1 MAYSKIKPIRTR
13 LDRCVDYVIDPE
25 KTALTATM
33 NYIENSDKTEQ
44 CLYVSTYNCG
54 RETAVANMMATKR
67 RWGKQDKKKAVL
79 GYHLIVS
86 YAPGEVTV
94 EEAHAYGQQLVQ
106 RLFADKYEVVVTTHT
121 DREHL
126 HNHIVFNSVSFIDG
140 KMYRNNFKDYFADI
154 RGISDAIC
162 KEHGLSIIEPKEHG
176 KHYSEWQAEK
186 MGKTTIRSMIRKD
199 VDAAIEKSFN
209 YRSFL
214 DAMRAS
220 GYIVKYG
227 ENVKHTAVKPKD
239 GKRYIRLS
247 SLGQGYTEADIQER
261 LRKKRLYGDF
271 HFRSKKRKNYNKIRL
286 TGSFQ
291 KSRKITGIRALYW
304 KYLYLLGKAK
314 KRTGRRKVSPYL
326 YDDVIRF
333 EKYVKQNKFLSEN
346 RIDTTEDIE
355 KLMSFFHREIYRLQ
369 EERKTIGKEVRL
381 RGESVKNDTAYQQC
395 NEELKIYRSRLRM
408 CENILETEGR
418 IRSNLQTLKELERKE
433 GKEHE
438 PGKRSGRTND
448 KGNPADQRN
457 HSEAGGNRG

>member
-13 LDRCVDYVIDPE
+13 LDRCIDYVIDPE
-25 KTALTATM
+25 KTALSAAM
-33 NYIENSDKTEQ
+33 GYIENSDKTEK

-54 RETAVANMMATKR
+54 RETAVADMMATKR
-67 RWGKQDKKKAVL
+67 RWSKQDKKKAVL

-140 KMYRNNFKDYFADI
+140 RMYRNKFKDYFADI

-162 KEHGLSIIEPKEHG
+162 KEHGLSVIEPKEYG
-176 KHYSEWQAEK
+176 KHYAEWRAGK
-186 MGKTTIRSMIRKD
+186 NGKTTIRSMIRKD
-199 VDAAIEKSFN
+199 VDAAIEQSFN

-227 ENVKHTAVKPKD
+227 ENVKHTAVKPK
-239 GKRYIRLS
+239 GGQRYIRLS

-261 LRKKRLYGDF
+261 LRKKRMYDDF
-271 HFRSKKRKNYNKIRL
+271 RFCGRKRKNHNKIHL
-286 TGSFQ
+286 KGNYQ

-304 KYLYLLGKAK
+304 KYLYFLGKAK
-314 KRTGRRKVSPYL
+314 KKTGRRKVSPYL

-333 EKYVKQNKFLSEN
+333 EKYVKQNKFLYEN
-346 RIDTTEDIE
+346 RIETTEDIE
-355 KLMSFFHREIYRLQ
+355 KLMSFFHGEISRLV
-369 EERKTIGKEVRL
+369 EERKHIGKEVRL
-381 RGESVKNDTAYQQC
+381 RGESVKTDAAYQQC
-395 NEELKIYRSRLRM
+395 SEQLKNYRAKLRM

-418 IRSNLQTLKELERKE
+418 IRSNLQTMKELERKE
-433 GKEHE
+433 GKDHE

-457 HSEAGGNRG
+457 HCEVGGDRG

>member
-25 KTALTATM
+25 KTALSVAM
-33 NYIENSDKTEQ
+33 NYIENCDKTEQ

-54 RETAVANMMATKR
+54 RETAVADMMATKR
-67 RWGKQDKKKAVL
+67 RWNKQQRNKAVL

-86 YAPGEVTV
+86 YAPGEVKA
-94 EEAHAYGQQLVQ
+94 EEAHVYGQQLVQ
-106 RLFADKYEVVVTTHT
+106 RLFADQYEVVLTTHT
-121 DREHL
+121 DKEHL
-126 HNHIVFNSVSFIDG
+126 HNHIVFNSVSFLDG
-140 KMYRNNFKDYFADI
+140 KMYRNNFKDYFGDI
-154 RGISDAIC
+154 RSVSDAIC
-162 KEHGLSIIEPKEHG
+162 REYGLSVIVPKEKG
-176 KHYSEWQAEK
+176 KHYAEWQAEQS
-186 MGKTTIRSMIRKD
+186 GKTTIRSMIQKD
-199 VDAAIEKSFN
+199 VDTAIEQSFN

-220 GYIVKYG
+220 GYVVKYG
-227 ENVKHTAVKPKD
+227 ENVKHTAVKPK
-239 GKRYIRLS
+239 GGQRYIRLS

-261 LRKKRLYGDF
+261 LQKKRLYDDF
-271 HFRSKKRKNYNKIRL
+271 HFGGKERKNYNKIRL
-286 TGSFQ
+286 KGSFQ
-291 KSRKITGIRALYW
+291 KSRRITGIRALYW

-314 KRTGRRKVSPYL
+314 KKTGRRKVSPYL

-355 KLMSFFHREIYRLQ
+355 KLMSFFHGKILQ
-369 EERKTIGKEVRL
+369 LVEERKRIGKEVRL
-381 RGESVKNDTAYQQC
+381 RGENVKGDAAYQQC
-395 NEELKIYRSRLRM
+395 SEQIKAYRAKLRM

-418 IRSNLQTLKELERKE
+418 IRINLQTMKELERKE

-448 KGNPADQRN
+448 KGNPANQRN
-457 HSEAGGNRG
+457 HSETVGNRG

>member
-25 KTALTATM
+25 KTALLAAM
-33 NYIENSDKTEQ
+33 DYIENSDKTEQ

-54 RETAVANMMATKR
+54 EETAVADMMATKR
-67 RWGKQDKKKAVL
+67 RWRKQDRKKAVL

-86 YAPGEVTV
+86 YAPGEVTA
-94 EEAHAYGQQLVQ
+94 EEAHAYGQKLVE

-126 HNHIVFNSVSFIDG
+126 HNHIVFNSVSFVDG
-140 KMYRNNFKDYFADI
+140 KMYRNNFKDYFGDI

-162 KEHGLSIIEPKEHG
+162 KEHGLSVIEPKEHG
-176 KHYSEWQAEK
+176 KHYTEWQAEK
-186 MGKTTIRSMIRKD
+186 SGKPTIRSMIRKD
-199 VDAAIEKSFN
+199 VDAAIEQSFN

-214 DAMRAS
+214 EAMRAS

-227 ENVKHTAVKPKD
+227 ENVKHTAVKPKG
-239 GKRYIRLS
+239 GKRFIRFS
-247 SLGQGYTEADIQER
+247 FLGQGYTESDIQER

-271 HFRSKKRKNYNKIRL
+271 HFCSKKRKNHNKIFL
-286 TGSFQ
+286 TGGYQ
-291 KSRKITGIRALYW
+291 KSRRITGIRALYW

-314 KRTGRRKVSPYL
+314 KKAGKRKASPYL

-346 RIDTTEDIE
+346 RIETTEDIE
-355 KLMSFFHREIYRLQ
+355 NLMSFFHGEISCLV
-369 EERKTIGKEVRL
+369 EERKHIGKEVRL
-381 RGESVKNDTAYQQC
+381 RGKSIKDDAAYQQC
-395 NEELKIYRSRLRM
+395 NEQLKNYRVKLRM

-457 HSEAGGNRG
+457 HSEADGNRS

>member
-25 KTALTATM
+25 KTALMAAID
-33 NYIENSDKTEQ
+33 YVENSKKTEQ

-54 RETAVANMMATKR
+54 GETAVKDMLATKR
-67 RWGKQDKKKAVL
+67 RWGKQDRKKAVL

-86 YAPGEVTV
+86 YAPDEVTA

-126 HNHIVFNSVSFIDG
+126 HNHIVFNSVSFVDG
-140 KMYRNNFKDYFADI
+140 KMYRNNFKDYFGDI

-162 KEHGLSIIEPKEHG
+162 KEHGLSVIEPQGNG
-176 KHYSEWQAEK
+176 KHYVEWQAEK
-186 MGKTTIRSMIRKD
+186 SGKTTIRSMIRKD
-199 VDAAIEKSFN
+199 VDTAIEKSFN

-214 DAMRAS
+214 DAMKAG

-227 ENVKHTAVKPKD
+227 ENIKYTAVKPKG

-261 LRKKRLYGDF
+261 LRKKRMHDDF
-271 HFRSKKRKNYNKIRL
+271 HFRGKKRKNHNKIRL

-314 KRTGRRKVSPYL
+314 KSTGRKKVSPYL

-333 EKYVKQNKFLSEN
+333 EKYVKQNKFLSDN
-346 RIDTTEDIE
+346 RINTTEDIE
-355 KLMSFFHREIYRLQ
+355 TLMSFFHGEISRLQ
-369 EERKTIGKEVRL
+369 EERTIIGKEVRL
-381 RGESVKNDTAYQQC
+381 RGESVKGDMAYQQC
-395 NEELKIYRSRLRM
+395 SDELKRYRSKLRM

-418 IRSNLQTLKELERKE
+418 IRNHLQTLNELERKE

-438 PGKRSGRTND
+438 PRKRSSRTND

-457 HSEAGGNRG
+457 HSETGGNRG